1 MRQSRIQT
9 IQENCMRDINKTTLR
24 VVHRKVGESVTLRL
38 RLFLLKHKQISIK
51 RTRFLHGPFAI
62 VHLPW
67 CFIKLYECSS
77 FTHGFINCL
86 FKVKKS
92 DGRIEGQI
100 CSGNYVKLEVHIERP
115 QKQWQWEGSLKLHCH
130 SELFQENFTICN
142 IIMIWTLEKVIWFNH
157 FKLCLFLFVFSLVQ

>member
-115 QKQWQWEGSLKLHCH
+115 QKQWQMGRQFETTLSFRTFPRKFYHLQYHYDLNSGEGDLIQS
-130 SELFQENFTICN
+130 F
-142 IIMIWTLEKVIWFNH
+142 
-157 FKLCLFLFVFSLVQ
+157 